1 VIKAHDKNDAVI
13 KLKEEYGL
21 IVDIKEVASLDLFKK
36 DIGKGQSHRQGYRP
50 HVSAVFHSSHGG
62 TSDSQNSGAC
72 RRGGQRNKALKHI
85 LASVAE
91 DVNRADIAWR
101 AVSRRELKT
110 CRSAFIETIRAGEE
124 SGSLEDGVRQD

>member
-1 VIKAHDKNDAVI
+1 MVTYKYKALSKGGIEIEGVIKAHDKNDAVI

-36 DIGKGQSHRQGYRP
+36 RHRQGQSHRQGYRP

-72 RRGGQRNKALKHI
+72 RRE
-85 LASVAE
+85 V
-91 DVNRADIAWR
+91 
-101 AVSRRELKT
+101 REQG
-110 CRSAFIETIRAGEE
+110 A
-124 SGSLEDGVRQD
+124 